1 VTILHTGRPGRPRKI
16 INLDFLKEATGSHRQ
31 IKLTELADALK
42 VHRTTLSLYMKRNN
56 VFRAY
61 SNLSNADLDVLVKT
75 FKIRKP
81 ESGMRYLIGFLRHHG
96 LRVQRRRVMWSL
108 RRVDK
113 LGQTLRGKKTIRR
126 RKYNVKRPDALW
138 HVDGH
143 HKLIRWG
150 VVIHGIVDGFSRMV
164 RTTCHN
170 LFGSCRKL

>member
-1 VTILHTGRPGRPRKI
+1 VTILRTG
-16 INLDFLKEATGSHRQ
+16 HRQ

-42 VHRTTLSLYMKRNN
+42 VHRATLLLYMRRNN
-56 VFRAY
+56 VLRAY

-113 LGQTLRGKKTIRR
+113 LGQTLRGKL
-126 RKYNVKRPDALW
+126 VFL
-138 HVDGH
+138 
-143 HKLIRWG
+143 
-150 VVIHGIVDGFSRMV
+150 
-164 RTTCHN
+164 
-170 LFGSCRKL
+170 